1 MVMLTWIWKVKL
13 LLVNGNTTQAAT
25 DRVLAEARRCAAPG
39 TEVTGATARFGVS
52 IVSTE
57 AENDIAAHAVLDAL
71 SANHVG
77 HDAAILA
84 ISFDTAL
91 AGARQILPIPVIGM
105 TEAALH
111 TACLLGRRFGLISF
125 GAASRWLY
133 LDLVRRSGLLERMVA
148 FETIEL
154 TMTENYLHEGAQDQL
169 VREASERLVSAGA
182 EAVVVTGAAVAG
194 IAHRLTPL
202 VPAPIVDGI
211 GCAVGQVE
219 YFVRLGLR
227 HGQPGRKLKT
237 ERDFSGVS
245 SELVSRLTGR

>member
-1 MVMLTWIWKVKL
+1 MKL
-13 LLVNGNTTQAAT
+13 LLVNGNTTQAVT

-39 TEVTGATARFGVS
+39 TEVTAATARFGVN

-71 SANHVG
+71 SATHAG

-111 TACLLGRRFGLISF
+111 TACLLGRRFGLSSF
-125 GAASRWLY
+125 GTASRWLY
-133 LDLVRRSGLLERMVA
+133 LDLVRRSGLLERMVG

-154 TMTENYLHEGAQDQL
+154 TTTENYLREGAQDQL
-169 VREASERLVSAGA
+169 VCEASERLLSAGA
-182 EAVVVTGAAVAG
+182 EAIVVTGAAVAG
-194 IAHRLTPL
+194 IAHRLAPL
-202 VPAPIVDGI
+202 IPAPIVDGV
-211 GCAVGQVE
+211 GCAVGQAE
-219 YFVRLGLR
+219 YLVRLGLR
-227 HGQPGRKLKT
+227 HGHPTRKRKA
-237 ERDFSGVS
+237 ESDFSGVS
-245 SELVSRLTGR
+245 SELVSQLVKL